1 MTGFIIFPS
10 YIGMRALVNILDSM
24 PQECAEVKRE
34 SRTSDNERDVEVEKG
49 TDDKVERET
58 EG

>member
-1 MTGFIIFPS
+1 M
-10 YIGMRALVNILDSM
+10 NILDSM

-34 SRTSDNERDVEVEKG
+34 SRTIDNERDVEVVKG